1 MSFFSKHSRI
11 LNFRSLAE
19 SSERMP
25 VMKALVPFVLG
36 IAAADYWT
44 LPLWFVVGTAVAA
57 GVLAA
62 LFRSSWAMAAML
74 VAAGF
79 GQAEFRRH
87 ACTVPRE
94 VPTEFDLRIEG
105 IPSERERSFS
115 VEAVVTAWRDPASG
129 EWFAADDRLM
139 LYVDTLVEPVHG
151 ERILCRGRIHD
162 FRSGAESYRRL
173 MRRRG
178 FAGTMWVDS
187 RNVSM
192 RRPGDDSFH
201 ALAVERL
208 ARLELSENAAALVR
222 AMAVGDRSRIAP
234 DLRVRFSRAGFSHLL
249 AVSGLHT
256 GIVFGLIYLLLG
268 WLLLLR
274 RGHLIYYV
282 CSAAAVWLFVAAA
295 GFPPSAVRAA
305 VMFTLVQGALFA
317 GRELAALNSLAVAAF
332 VMLFWQPAWL
342 GDISFQLSFLAV
354 GFLLAWGVPLQRRL
368 RTHRRVLDAVIG
380 SWVVGL
386 VAGLATAPLVAHTFG
401 IVPLAGIAAGPLVL
415 FPAAV
420 IVLCGTVWMLLPL
433 PFLAPLVGGCIE
445 ISAWALDAVS
455 RIVAGLPG
463 GFVEWH
469 PGGGTTLGIYLFLLA
484 ATLFARAL
492 EPHERKNGGLFR

>member
-1 MSFFSKHSRI
+1 
-11 LNFRSLAE
+11 
-19 SSERMP
+19 MP
-25 VMKALVPFVLG
+25 VMKALMPFVLG
-36 IAAADYWT
+36 IAAADYWS
-44 LPLWFVVGTAVAA
+44 LPLWFVVVAAVAA

-62 LFRSSWAMAAML
+62 LFRSGWALAAML
-74 VAAGF
+74 VAVGF

-87 ACTVPRE
+87 ACSVPRE

-105 IPSERERSFS
+105 IPSVRGRAVS
-115 VEAVVTAWRDPASG
+115 VEAVVTAWRDPLSG

-139 LYVDTLVEPVHG
+139 LYADTLVGPVHG
-151 ERILCRGRIHD
+151 ERMRCRSRIRD
-162 FRSGAESYRRL
+162 FRGGAESYRRL

-178 FAGTMWVDS
+178 FAGTMWVGLRD
-187 RNVSM
+187 VSM
-192 RRPGDDSFH
+192 RHSGGNPSRNTPPEDAAIGLSKTFH
-201 ALAVERL
+201 AGAVERL
-208 ARLELSENAAALVR
+208 ARLELSDNAAALVR
-222 AMAVGDRSRIAP
+222 AMAAGDRSRITS
-234 DLRVRFSRAGFSHLL
+234 DLRVRYSRAGFSHLL

-274 RGHLIYYV
+274 HGHLVYYA

-317 GRELAALNSLAVAAF
+317 GRELAALNSLAIAAF

-368 RTHRRVLDAVIG
+368 RTHRRVVDALIG

-386 VAGLATAPLVAHTFG
+386 VAGAATAPLVAHTFG
-401 IVPLAGIAAGPLVL
+401 IVPLAGIAAGPLAVL
-415 FPAAV
+415 PAAV

-433 PFLAPLVGGCIE
+433 PFLAPPVGGCIE
-445 ISAWALDAVS
+445 ISARALDALA
-455 RIVAGLPG
+455 RIASEVPG
-463 GFVEWH
+463 GYVEWH
-469 PGGGTTLGIYLFLLA
+469 PGSGTTLGIYLVLLA
-484 ATLFARAL
+484 VTLFARAFV
-492 EPHERKNGGLFR
+492 PRERKNGGLLR

>member
-1 MSFFSKHSRI
+1 
-11 LNFRSLAE
+11 
-19 SSERMP
+19 MP

-44 LPLWFVVGTAVAA
+44 LPLWFVVMAVFATGA
-57 GVLAA
+57 LAA
-62 LFRSSWAMAAML
+62 LFRSAWALVAML
-74 VAAGF
+74 AAVGF

-105 IPSERERSFS
+105 IPSARGRYVS

-139 LYVDTLVEPVHG
+139 LYADTLVGPVHG
-151 ERILCRGRIHD
+151 ERICCRGCIRD
-162 FRSGAESYRRL
+162 FRGGTESYRRL

-178 FAGTMWVDS
+178 FAGTMWVGVRDVAS
-187 RNVSM
+187 RRSGTN
-192 RRPGDDSFH
+192 SFH
-201 ALAVERL
+201 AAAVGRL

-222 AMAVGDRSRIAP
+222 AMAAGDRSRIAS
-234 DLRVRFSRAGFSHLL
+234 DLRVRYSRAGFSHLL

-268 WLLLLR
+268 WLMLLR
-274 RGHLIYYV
+274 RGHLVYYV

-305 VMFTLVQGALFA
+305 VMCTLVQGALFA
-317 GRELAALNSLAVAAF
+317 GRELAALNSLAIAAF

-368 RTHRRVLDAVIG
+368 RTHRRAVDAVIG

-386 VAGLATAPLVAHTFG
+386 VAGTATAPLVAHTFG
-401 IVPLAGIAAGPLVL
+401 IVPLAGIAAGPLVVL
-415 FPAAV
+415 PAAV

-445 ISAWALDAVS
+445 ISAWALDALARVIAEMS
-455 RIVAGLPG
+455 G
-463 GFVEWH
+463 GCVEWH
-469 PGGGTTLGIYLFLLA
+469 PGGSTTLGIYLFLLA
-484 ATLFARAL
+484 ATLFVRTL
-492 EPHERKNGGLFR
+492 EPRERKNGELLR